1 MNLDVVSGY
10 VLHPAMT
17 MRSWKMTNELENRM
31 VVDSEWDEI
40 EYRIPNKNRIK
51 RLRQAC
57 EEAERGDKENEYII

>member
-1 MNLDVVSGY
+1 
-10 VLHPAMT
+10 
-17 MRSWKMTNELENRM
+17 MTNELENRM